1 MDDKFGKLVSYINQ
15 AEYCAVFT
23 GAGVSTF
30 SGIPDFRGQNGL
42 YNRLDADRI
51 FDYYQFLEEPEY
63 FYSQSKEFLY
73 DEKQIKPSLIH
84 TELARL
90 EKSGIVRAVIT
101 QNIDMLHKKAG
112 SRNVMEIHGSPE
124 VHFCLNC
131 HRKYS
136 YGDVIKKLK
145 DNDIPQ
151 CDECSGTLKP
161 DITFFGEQLPARA
174 FEMAAETC
182 QKSDLLLVLGSSLL
196 VHPAASLPMNTV
208 NNGGKLVIINNM
220 PTQLDDYACLRLP
233 DLEEAF
239 NFIRNEM

>member
-1 MDDKFGKLVSYINQ
+1 MDEKFGKLVSYINQ
-15 AEYCAVFT
+15 AEYCTVFT

-63 FYSQSKEFLY
+63 FYNQSKEFLY

-84 TELARL
+84 KELARL
-90 EKSGIVRAVIT
+90 EKRGIIRAVIT

-136 YGDVIKKLK
+136 YADVIEKLK
-145 DNDIPQ
+145 DNDIPR
-151 CDECSGTLKP
+151 CNECSGTLKP
-161 DITFFGEQLPARA
+161 EITFFGEQLPGRA
-174 FEMAAETC
+174 FEMAAEIC

-208 NNGGKLVIINNM
+208 NNGGRLVIINNM
-220 PTQLDDYACLRLP
+220 PTPLDSYACLRLP
-233 DLEEAF
+233 DLEKAF